1 MAHLSEDLVAIRDSK
16 GLTSA
21 DIIQKTRIP
30 ANVIREIE
38 NGTLFNQPENQR
50 TYVRSFV
57 RNYAK
62 AIRIDDVHIVAAL
75 DDFYSESGYHGS
87 LREAYLGGAEAG
99 DAAPTEESQKRVI
112 VTSTLGAT
120 EEFTR
125 PDPSRKHNQTT
136 PIPPDLTEINWSGI
150 RPSGFTIPVRMIV
163 VGAGSMLVIALLVTA
178 VWTKGFGLFAGGDD
192 PIVEQVIPET
202 PPPVMPVVPD
212 SSQVGVPGD
221 STAVNMVQ
229 SPLPETLSILIYA
242 AYDRLEPVRV
252 QTDFSTDVYPYW
264 IERGTAMRFE
274 FKDQISIRGAFPRFV
289 ILFNG
294 HVVPDKESFL
304 VGGNTITLRRSYF
317 DAQPVF
323 RTAAPD
329 SLPGLPAPIRIVQRP
344 IFRP

>member
-1 MAHLSEDLVAIRDSK
+1 MAHLYEDLVAIRDSK
-16 GLTSA
+16 GITSA

-30 ANVIREIE
+30 ADVIREIE

-62 AIRIDDVHIVAAL
+62 AIRIDDVHIVRAL
-75 DDFYSESGYHGS
+75 DDFYSDAGYEGS
-87 LREAYLGGAEAG
+87 LRDVYLGGEGGNKAAESS
-99 DAAPTEESQKRVI
+99 EVSKRVI
-112 VTSTLGAT
+112 VTSTLGAA

-136 PIPPDLTEINWSGI
+136 PVPPDLTEINWSGV
-150 RPSGFTIPVRMIV
+150 RPTGFVIPVHLIKT
-163 VGAGSMLVIALLVTA
+163 GALAVLVIAFLITA
-178 VWTKGFGLFAGGDD
+178 VWTKGFGLFAAGDE
-192 PIVEQVIPET
+192 PIVEQSIPET
-202 PPPVMPVVPD
+202 PAPVMTVVPD
-212 SSQVGVPGD
+212 STQMASGD
-221 STAVNMVQ
+221 STGMNTVQ

-264 IERGTAMRFE
+264 VERGTAMRFE
-274 FKDQISIRGAFPRFV
+274 FKEQISIRGAFPRFV

-294 HVVPDKESFL
+294 HVVPDKEGFL
-304 VGGNTITLRRSYF
+304 VGGNTITLRRSYLES
-317 DAQPVF
+317 QPIF

-329 SLPGLPAPIRIVQRP
+329 TLPGLLAPTKTVDRP